1 MHIRIIFFRR
11 RSVNLRVLKCE
22 VQFIIHKG
30 FEPCI
35 VIVGILLSSFEV
47 NLADCLFAC

>member
-1 MHIRIIFFRR
+1 MHIRIVFFGR

-35 VIVGILLSSFEV
+35 VIVGILLSSPEV
-47 NLADCLFAC
+47 NLAFCLFAC